1 MSPITGGVYIIEY
14 WDDSDMLQ
22 VFRGVCTCEQPL
34 ENGCFVFEV
43 EGEEMEVR
51 ANEIVREIT
60 RELA

>member
-1 MSPITGGVYIIEY
+1 MSPITGGEYIIEY

-22 VFRGVCTCEQPL
+22 VFRGICTCEQPL
-34 ENGCFVFEV
+34 ENGCFLFEV
-43 EGEEMEVR
+43 DGEEMEVR